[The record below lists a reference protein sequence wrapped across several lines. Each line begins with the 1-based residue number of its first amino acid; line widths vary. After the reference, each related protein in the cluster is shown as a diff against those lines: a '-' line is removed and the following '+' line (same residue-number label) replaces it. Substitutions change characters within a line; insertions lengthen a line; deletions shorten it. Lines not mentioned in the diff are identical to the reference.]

1 MAEVAAI
8 FTADIS
14 GYTSAMSRMASSTT
28 SATKGASNLGSK
40 VSSAMSTVGKV
51 TTAAGAATTAMGVS
65 ALKSY
70 GTFQQSL
77 NKAAII
83 AGGTSKDIG
92 QLADMAN
99 KMGAELP
106 LSAQDAADAMVSMA
120 QDGPQQR
127 WLQPLDDRGQKQTC
141 SLLCREGRR
150 PQPPLTQTAKIK
162 L

>member
-1 MAEVAAI
+1 MAEVAAT

-14 GYTSAMSRMASSTT
+14 GYTSAMSRMATSTT
-28 SATKGASNLGSK
+28 SATNSASSLGSK

-51 TTAAGAATTAMGVS
+51 TTAAGVATTAMGVS

-77 NKAAII
+77 NKAAVI

-120 QDGPQQR
+120 QDGASIKTITKEFPAIAEAATATGADLQTTAGTVQQAMNV
-127 WLQPLDDRGQKQTC
+127 WG
-141 SLLCREGRR
+141 
-150 PQPPLTQTAKIK
+150 
-162 L
+162 